1 MEPTKSKKTLI
12 ISLAIVLFVIIA
24 LASYDL
30 FVLSKSN
37 NNPEFS
43 VSIAGVYKN
52 ENSTGV
58 TPELPSEVESG
69 TKLIVGVAVI
79 HDRNDTINVK
89 ISGSAA
95 EWSYWGY
102 YTVPQTYEMLA
113 KSESTFS
120 EAVNGGTIIISVP
133 QDTEAGTYQLTIT
146 GTNNV
151 GKTSSDI
158 YTFAVT

>member
-1 MEPTKSKKTLI
+1 VEPTKSKKTLI

-69 TKLIVGVAVI
+69 TRVSCRMVVLGLLHRTA
-79 HDRNDTINVK
+79 NV
-89 ISGSAA
+89 
-95 EWSYWGY
+95 
-102 YTVPQTYEMLA
+102 
-113 KSESTFS
+113 
-120 EAVNGGTIIISVP
+120 
-133 QDTEAGTYQLTIT
+133 
-146 GTNNV
+146 
-151 GKTSSDI
+151 
-158 YTFAVT
+158 